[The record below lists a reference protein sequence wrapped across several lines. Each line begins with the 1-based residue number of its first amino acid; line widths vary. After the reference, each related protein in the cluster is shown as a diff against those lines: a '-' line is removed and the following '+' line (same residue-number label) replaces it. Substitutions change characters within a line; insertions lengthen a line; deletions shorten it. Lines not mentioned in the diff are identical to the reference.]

1 MQALHVIPDKF
12 GPKPPTPTRRRPL
25 SARAR
30 PRGGRRMPTSLHRQL
45 TANARFPAAA
55 RPQPVRAP
63 PRATP
68 RGRFRAPHEPL
79 HGRSLSGLA
88 PRAST
93 RTLHVSPRHYLT
105 AKGPLLAPLLEPKAA
120 TYDRYTSP
128 SRGELRTCSTRN
140 AVPENPSSP
149 CTKRGRLCELEP
161 EIAHDSSKY
170 PRDHTRIFRSPKIPM
185 SYYGLRPKSTCHL
198 PNLEIL
204 VATLYF
210 FVVHRCTYFFY
221 LSFFYPPLIA
231 CH

>member
-1 MQALHVIPDKF
+1 MYKYALHVIHDKF

-30 PRGGRRMPTSLHRQL
+30 PRGGRRVPTSLHRPL

-93 RTLHVSPRHYLT
+93 RTPHVSLCHYLT

-120 TYDRYTSP
+120 TYDRYTSLLEANFDLGSP
-128 SRGELRTCSTRN
+128 RN
-140 AVPENPSSP
+140 AIPENPSSP
-149 CTKRGRLCELEP
+149 CTKRPSTLR
-161 EIAHDSSKY
+161 ARA
-170 PRDHTRIFRSPKIPM
+170 RDRT
-185 SYYGLRPKSTCHL
+185 
-198 PNLEIL
+198 
-204 VATLYF
+204 
-210 FVVHRCTYFFY
+210 
-221 LSFFYPPLIA
+221 
-231 CH
+231 

>member
-1 MQALHVIPDKF
+1 MVVVTPRSNAALHVIHDKF

-30 PRGGRRMPTSLHRQL
+30 PRGGRRVPTSLHRPL
-45 TANARFPAAA
+45 IANARFPAAA

-93 RTLHVSPRHYLT
+93 RTPHVSLRHSLT

-128 SRGELRTCSTRN
+128 SRGELRPWLAAKRHSRKSLESMHETMSTLR
-140 AVPENPSSP
+140 ARV
-149 CTKRGRLCELEP
+149 
-161 EIAHDSSKY
+161 
-170 PRDHTRIFRSPKIPM
+170 RDRT
-185 SYYGLRPKSTCHL
+185 
-198 PNLEIL
+198 
-204 VATLYF
+204 
-210 FVVHRCTYFFY
+210 
-221 LSFFYPPLIA
+221 
-231 CH
+231 

>member
-1 MQALHVIPDKF
+1 
-12 GPKPPTPTRRRPL
+12 
-25 SARAR
+25 
-30 PRGGRRMPTSLHRQL
+30 MPTSLHRPL
-45 TANARFPAAA
+45 IANARFPAAA

-79 HGRSLSGLA
+79 HGRSLSVLA

-93 RTLHVSPRHYLT
+93 RTPHVSLRHSLT

-128 SRGELRTCSTRN
+128 SRGELRTLLD
-140 AVPENPSSP
+140 
-149 CTKRGRLCELEP
+149 TKRRSRKSLESMH
-161 EIAHDSSKY
+161 ETASTLRARARDRTYSSKY
-170 PRDHTRIFRSPKIPM
+170 PRDHTRIFRSPEIPM

-204 VATLYF
+204 VATLYKQKYRVATKMSKLGKF
-210 FVVHRCTYFFY
+210 HAKFGRRPKKSMGNSGLRKKRV
-221 LSFFYPPLIA
+221 
-231 CH
+231 